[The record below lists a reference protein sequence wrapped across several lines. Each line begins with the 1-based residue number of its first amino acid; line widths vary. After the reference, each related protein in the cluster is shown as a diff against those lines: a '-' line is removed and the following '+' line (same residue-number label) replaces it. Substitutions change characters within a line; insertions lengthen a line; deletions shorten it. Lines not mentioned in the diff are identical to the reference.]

1 MDRAELRHCPD
12 RPGDEEEKDGVEED
26 VAVEGDDP
34 DVEEQDEAGQGGGGE
49 AACELPD
56 GQEGEGNDGTAKE
69 GATEG

>member
-1 MDRAELRHCPD
+1 MERTELRHRPD
-12 RPGDEEEKDGVEED
+12 CSGDEEEQDRVEED

-56 GQEGEGNDGTAKE
+56 GQEGEGNDGTTKE